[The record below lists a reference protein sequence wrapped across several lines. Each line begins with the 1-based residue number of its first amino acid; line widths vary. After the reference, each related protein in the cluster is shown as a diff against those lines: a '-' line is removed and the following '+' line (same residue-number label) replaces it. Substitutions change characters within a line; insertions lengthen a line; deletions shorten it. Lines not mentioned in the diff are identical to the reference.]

1 MCLNFLCFSSD
12 LCNANLYPTVLAFY
26 FVSGRSFTHALN
38 YVSFIKT
45 FTSLL
50 RLKYLSNLFLLDY
63 DDDIFS
69 CLVLDENYIT
79 IVNNKKCIH
88 AFNVLN
94 FDD

>member
-12 LCNANLYPTVLAFY
+12 LCNANLYSTVLAIY

-45 FTSLL
+45 LTSLL

-69 CLVLDENYIT
+69 CLVLDELNHIT
-79 IVNNKKCIH
+79 IVNNKKRYTRIQCTQ
-88 AFNVLN
+88 F
-94 FDD
+94 